1 VLANE
6 SSNLHS
12 LGIRANFIND
22 EGFTDLF
29 DRLIFSDGKHHL
41 THVFVEQNFLTEY
54 HKIALHNE
62 VVRKGVKVY
71 VDEFEGISVLDK
83 ALLDRSIWL
92 SPLPKTGMQ
101 NFEARIEK
109 FFSSNQQCGFITDV
123 RIRVGRKVPGRTR
136 DNCFAIVEYAHENSV
151 PRSLKLASKRCVNFG
166 GLGQRL
172 FKAGTRTVVI
182 RPSQRRR

>member
-1 VLANE
+1 MGEALKLNKKLNFLDIGHNRIRITGLKAIIDGVLANE

-29 DRLIFSDGKHHL
+29 DRLILSDGKHHL

-54 HKIALHNE
+54 HKIALHKE

-101 NFEARIEK
+101 NFEAQIEK
-109 FFSSNQQCGFITDV
+109 FFSS
-123 RIRVGRKVPGRTR
+123 
-136 DNCFAIVEYAHENSV
+136 
-151 PRSLKLASKRCVNFG
+151 
-166 GLGQRL
+166 
-172 FKAGTRTVVI
+172 
-182 RPSQRRR
+182 